1 MRIRS
6 NPLHDQY
13 QWVGGLLWGCLLLA
27 PVVLDGSFSAHALA
41 RNSWLAVYVTFISTA
56 IFLSL
61 FSVDFELSPDGV
73 RRNIRWLGIPIR
85 TRVVAHRAELQ
96 ALQRTL
102 TPVWEH
108 RGIGSGTAID
118 KYIHEVELVTHEGR
132 KLSLIHFTHVE
143 RDPEILQQTLSA
155 ATELLQLSLLEQ
167 VNP

>member
-27 PVVLDGSFSAHALA
+27 PVVLDGSFSTHALA
-41 RNSWLAVYVTFISTA
+41 RNSWLAVYVTFITTV
-56 IFLSL
+56 IFVSL
-61 FSVDFELSPDGV
+61 FSVDFELSPEEV
-73 RRNIRWLGIPIR
+73 RRNIRWLGLPIQ

-108 RGIGSGTAID
+108 RGIGSGTSID

-132 KLSLIHFTHVE
+132 KLPLIYFYDMD
-143 RDPEILQQTLSA
+143 RDPEILQQTLAA
-155 ATELLQLSLLEQ
+155 ATERLQLPLLEQ
-167 VNP
+167 ANP

>member
-27 PVVLDGSFSAHALA
+27 PVVLDGSFSTHALA
-41 RNSWLAVYVTFISTA
+41 RNSWLAVYVTFITTV
-56 IFLSL
+56 IFVSL
-61 FSVDFELSPDGV
+61 FSVDFELSPEEV
-73 RRNIRWLGIPIR
+73 RRNIRWLGLPIQ

-108 RGIGSGTAID
+108 RGIGSGTSID

-132 KLSLIHFTHVE
+132 KLPLIHFNHVD
-143 RDPEILQQTLSA
+143 RDPEVLRQTLSA
-155 ATELLQLSLLEQ
+155 ATELLRLPLLEQ
-167 VNP
+167 ANP